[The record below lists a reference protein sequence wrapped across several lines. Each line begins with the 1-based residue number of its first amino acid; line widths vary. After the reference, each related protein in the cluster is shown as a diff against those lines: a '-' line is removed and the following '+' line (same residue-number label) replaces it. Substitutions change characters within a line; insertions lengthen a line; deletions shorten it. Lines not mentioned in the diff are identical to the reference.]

1 LTAAIWG
8 FAFVAQRAGT
18 EFLGPFVFNGIR
30 FAIGAA
36 WLLPFVIKKKP
47 ALPGIG
53 SSASPKGFSKAAII
67 LGIILFI
74 AASLQQIGIGYT
86 TAGKAGFIT
95 GLYVILVPTL
105 ALFVKKK
112 TGLVTWFS
120 AMIALSGLYFLS
132 ITDQFAL
139 QKGDLLVLISAI
151 FWALYVLVIDYSV
164 DKWRALNLA
173 FWQFLICS
181 VLSLMAGIIFESFS
195 WDSIYKA
202 ALPILYAGLFSVG
215 IGYTLQF
222 VAQKDA
228 HPSHAS
234 IIMSLEGV
242 FAVIGGW
249 LILQEYLS
257 TRELIGCFLML
268 SGMILSQL
276 QFGRIS
282 KRN

>member
-1 LTAAIWG
+1 M
-8 FAFVAQRAGT
+8 
-18 EFLGPFVFNGIR
+18 FNGIR

-36 WLLPFVIKKKP
+36 WLLPFIIKKKP
-47 ALPGIG
+47 ALPGTG
-53 SSASPKGFSKAAII
+53 SSASSTDFGKAAII
-67 LGIILFI
+67 LGLILFT

-95 GLYVILVPTL
+95 GLYVILVPIL
-105 ALFVKKK
+105 ALLVKKK
-112 TGLVTWFS
+112 TGLLTWFS
-120 AMIALSGLYFLS
+120 AFIAASGLYFLS
-132 ITDQFAL
+132 ISDQLAL

-151 FWALYVLVIDYSV
+151 FWALHVLVIDSLV

-173 FWQFLICS
+173 FWQFLICA
-181 VLSLMAGIIFESFS
+181 VFSLMAGFIFESFS

-202 ALPILYAGLFSVG
+202 AVPILYAGLFSVG
-215 IGYTLQF
+215 IAYTLQL
-222 VAQKDA
+222 VAQKEA
-228 HPSHAS
+228 HPAHAS

-249 LILQEYLS
+249 LILQEYLT

-268 SGMILSQL
+268 GGMILSQL

-282 KRN
+282 NATK